1 MNLIGAM
8 LTRQATWQII
18 LEVYYVTADLTLV
31 LQYVWYT
38 HWRQCRQESQQAY
51 EVITGDNSADDPAG
65 QGFQDTSFIENGYED
80 NQAVKKRSGGGA

>member
-31 LQYVWYT
+31 LQYVNRNRSFNSRLLRHT
-38 HWRQCRQESQQAY
+38 ATPIRQHHHS
-51 EVITGDNSADDPAG
+51 
-65 QGFQDTSFIENGYED
+65 
-80 NQAVKKRSGGGA
+80 